1 MNDQEI
7 RYYLLGYITEEM
19 KVLDERELAGYG
31 HEFSKRFH
39 RKMKK
44 IFWSEKYFGKHLHLA
59 YAVRKIAAVVAI
71 VAGLFAANQVSAK
84 IFGINPWKYI
94 TSLSTSSFVSI
105 LPSNVAPTT
114 CPTWHEARRFR
125 SREGLFPTVPTILLS
140 AAFQNCYYE
149 ACWPSPASRS
159 FK

>member
-94 TSLSTSSFVSI
+94 TSYVS
-105 LPSNVAPTT
+105 
-114 CPTWHEARRFR
+114 EYKM
-125 SREGLFPTVPTILLS
+125 E
-140 AAFQNCYYE
+140 
-149 ACWPSPASRS
+149 SRS
-159 FK
+159 YKGLDEEAVKSQKLVKAKKKGSSAKVNSGLSK

>member
-71 VAGLFAANQVSAK
+71 VAGLLREPGKCENIWHQSVEVHHLVCVGVQD
-84 IFGINPWKYI
+84 GIQ
-94 TSLSTSSFVSI
+94 I
-105 LPSNVAPTT
+105 LQRT
-114 CPTWHEARRFR
+114 
-125 SREGLFPTVPTILLS
+125 G
-140 AAFQNCYYE
+140 
-149 ACWPSPASRS
+149 
-159 FK
+159 